1 MFKYDN
7 KQIARELND
16 LSVKWEKVLKTI
28 ELLKKQEDSQI
39 KWAEDASFL
48 KSKSYKD
55 AEENI
60 IKQIEIKKKEVEV

>member
-16 LSVKWEKVLKTI
+16 LSVKWEKVVQTI

-60 IKQIEIKKKEVEV
+60 NKQIEIKKKEVEV